1 MRCGGGNW
9 VIVGDF
15 VTDQFVLHSVGLF
28 LLGSDVANNASVG
41 DLAISGH
48 LIYVD
53 EKICVCSLYIFD
65 TLE

>member
-15 VTDQFVLHSVGLF
+15 VTDQFDLHSVGLF

-53 EKICVCSLYIFD
+53 
-65 TLE
+65 